1 MTTVVLDFETYMDQK
16 GHYSLKFMPTLA
28 YLRDPRFKCLGCS
41 VSIDGGP
48 VKWLDGYDT
57 CKEFFDRL
65 SKVPNVTMVAHNCN
79 FDGALA
85 YEIFN
90 YKPAKFCCTMFMA
103 RYLIGNGILPDDIG
117 VALKDIAQFVDNE
130 KMHLD
135 EALEDGTLDTYAI
148 RDCEICRDFYYKYKD
163 VIPTD
168 ETAYIDMHVQMSAVP
183 KFMLNE
189 ELLQGVVSTE
199 ERRAALYPKV
209 RKDDFLVAAFKALGV
224 NVEYKTTAKGNK
236 KAAFSKTDD
245 FMKSLLRHPD
255 KRVAELAKL
264 RLEAYSTCERSKAG
278 RFLTIGSP
286 MTCPL
291 VYYAAHT
298 GRSGGSDMVNVQNL
312 PRGSALRVSLCA
324 PEGHKLVIIDS
335 SQIEVRMLAFLA
347 GEEKL
352 LNAFRDGVDPYK
364 LFASNELFHK
374 PIDEITKSERQ
385 TAKPAVLACGYGQS
399 GNGLA
404 AYAKRM
410 GIELS
415 NEIADKCVRAYR
427 AAYPAI
433 TGGLNKSSDGY
444 WQRCERFVKDNGYLL
459 LPSGRKITYPNLHIE
474 QGELVFTKPKI
485 FMRDVS
491 TNRVYGSLLVEN
503 ATQAA
508 ARDLVFWQVK
518 QVLDKCPTAQI
529 ALAVHDEAVIVVPE
543 DLAENYLAVAEECFK
558 SAPAWATGI
567 PVQGEG
573 HISDCYDK

>member
-1 MTTVVLDFETYMDQK
+1 MTTVILDFESFFDPK
-16 GHYSLKFMPTLA
+16 NHYSLKEMPVQQ
-28 YLRDPRFKCLGCS
+28 YLRSPLFKCLGCS
-41 VSIDGGP
+41 VSIDGGS

-57 CKEFFDRL
+57 CKKFFEKL
-65 SKVPNVTMVAHNCN
+65 SAIPDVTMVAHNCN

-85 YEIFN
+85 YEIFK

-103 RYLIGNGILPDDIG
+103 RYLISQGVLPPEAG
-117 VALKDIAQFVDNE
+117 VALKDIAQYVDNE
-130 KMHLD
+130 KLHLD

-163 VIPTD
+163 AIPQD
-168 ETAYIDMHVQMSAVP
+168 EMAYIDMHVQMSAVP
-183 KFMLNE
+183 KFVLNT
-189 ELLQGVVSTE
+189 ELLEGVVATE

-209 RKDDFLVAAFKALGV
+209 RKDDFLVSAFSALGV
-224 NVEYKTTAKGNK
+224 QVEYKTTAKGNT

-245 FMKSLLRHPD
+245 FMKKLLQYPD
-255 KRVAELAKL
+255 KRVSELAKL

-278 RFLTIGSP
+278 RILSVGSP
-286 MTCPL
+286 FACPL
-291 VYYAAHT
+291 IYYAAHT
-298 GRSGGSDMVNVQNL
+298 GRTGGTDKLNMQNV
-312 PRGSALRVSLCA
+312 PRGSAVRVSLCA

-352 LNAFRDGVDPYK
+352 LEAFRKNVDPYK
-364 LFASNELFHK
+364 LFASKELFHK
-374 PIDEITKSERQ
+374 PIEEITKSERQ

-410 GIELS
+410 GVELS
-415 NEIADKCVRAYR
+415 ADMAEKCVRAYR
-427 AAYPAI
+427 AAYSAI
-433 TGGLNKSSDGY
+433 TGGLNKSKEGF
-444 WQRCERFVKDNGYLL
+444 WQRCEQFVKDNGYLL

-474 QGELVFTKPKI
+474 QGELVFNKPKI
-485 FMRDVS
+485 FMRDAG

-518 QVLDKCPTAQI
+518 QVLDECPTAQI
-529 ALAVHDEAVIVVPE
+529 ALAVHDEAVIVVKDE
-543 DLAENYLAVAEECFK
+543 DAATCLKLAEEAFK
-558 SAPAWATGI
+558 NAPSWATGI